1 MLANGFVRIEDLAER
16 YSLSIMTI
24 HRDLDALQSEG
35 WLRKV
40 RNGATAQPSTE
51 HHGDIRYR
59 ATAMAGAKAHIA
71 AAAIQLVE
79 PGHAVMID
87 DSTTAL
93 ALVELL
99 PTRGPLSV
107 ISNSLP
113 VINKMSKEPG
123 IDLIAL
129 GGAYYPAYD
138 AFLGMRTAE
147 AIRSLRANLVFMST
161 TAVTNGQCYHQ
172 SQETVAIKR
181 AMMDSAD
188 RTVLLLDHTKFSKS
202 GVYQLAA
209 LTDFDLVIVDNDTPE
224 PELAALR
231 AQGVHLHVAS
241 SEPDQQTLAW
251 ASTTTAQEH
260 LSGQSTT
267 AKHDRRSPLVVP
279 DTMLAL
285 LSVGPASQTVLTQVA
300 PSHVTAGRG
309 GRGTRRRSRADC
321 AGP

>member
-1 MLANGFVRIEDLAER
+1 MTGRNAEATAPAPLSSIDVRERREQIREEVLAKGFVKIEDLAER

-59 ATAMAGAKAHIA
+59 ATAMAAAKANIA
-71 AAAIQLVE
+71 AAALQLVE
-79 PGHAVMID
+79 PGNAVMID

-99 PTRGPLSV
+99 PTHGPLSV

-113 VINKMSKEPG
+113 VFNEMAKQPG

-138 AFLGMRTAE
+138 AFLGMRTAD
-147 AIRSLRANLVFMST
+147 AIRSLRANLLFMSP
-161 TAVTNGQCYHQ
+161 TAVTNGRCYNQ

-181 AMMDSAD
+181 AMMESAD

-202 GVYQLAA
+202 GVYQIAA

-224 PELAALR
+224 AELTALR
-231 AQGVHLHVAS
+231 AQGVHIHVAS
-241 SEPDQQTLAW
+241 NNPDQQTPTW
-251 ASTTTAQEH
+251 APTNAQ
-260 LSGQSTT
+260 
-267 AKHDRRSPLVVP
+267 
-279 DTMLAL
+279 
-285 LSVGPASQTVLTQVA
+285 
-300 PSHVTAGRG
+300 
-309 GRGTRRRSRADC
+309 
-321 AGP
+321 

>member
-1 MLANGFVRIEDLAER
+1 MTGRNAEASTAPAPLHSVDVRERREQIREEVLAKGFVKIEDLAER

-59 ATAMAGAKAHIA
+59 ATAMAAAKAIIA
-71 AAAIQLVE
+71 AAAMQLVE
-79 PGHAVMID
+79 PGNAVMID

-113 VINKMSKEPG
+113 VINEMSKEPG

-138 AFLGMRTAE
+138 AFLGMRTAD
-147 AIRSLRANLVFMST
+147 AIRSLRANLVFMSP
-161 TAVTNGQCYHQ
+161 TAVTNGRCYNQ

-181 AMMDSAD
+181 AMMESAD

-202 GVYQLAA
+202 GVYQMAA

-224 PELAALR
+224 AELTALR
-231 AQGVHLHVAS
+231 AQGVHIHVAS
-241 SEPDQQTLAW
+241 TNPDQQTLTW
-251 ASTTTAQEH
+251 PPTA
-260 LSGQSTT
+260 T
-267 AKHDRRSPLVVP
+267 A
-279 DTMLAL
+279 
-285 LSVGPASQTVLTQVA
+285 
-300 PSHVTAGRG
+300 
-309 GRGTRRRSRADC
+309 
-321 AGP
+321 

>member
-1 MLANGFVRIEDLAER
+1 MTARGSEASTQLHSVDVRERREQIREEVVATGFVRIEDLAER
-16 YSLSIMTI
+16 YHLSIMTI

-40 RNGATAQPSTE
+40 RNGATAEPSTE

-59 ATAMAGAKAHIA
+59 ATAMADAKAHLA
-71 AAAIQLVE
+71 TAAIQLVE
-79 PGHAVMID
+79 PGNAVMID

-99 PTRGPLSV
+99 STRGPLSV

-138 AFLGMRTAE
+138 AFLGMRTGD
-147 AIRSLRANLVFMST
+147 AIRSLRANVVFMSP

-172 SQETVAIKR
+172 SQETVAVKR
-181 AMMDSAD
+181 AMIESAD
-188 RTVLLLDHTKFSKS
+188 RTVLLLDHTKFRKS

-209 LTDFDLVIVDNDTPE
+209 LTDFDLVIVDEDTPE
-224 PELAALR
+224 TELAALR
-231 AQGVHLHVAS
+231 AQGVHLHIAS
-241 SEPDQQTLAW
+241 TNPDQQELTW
-251 ASTTTAQEH
+251 PTTA
-260 LSGQSTT
+260 T
-267 AKHDRRSPLVVP
+267 A
-279 DTMLAL
+279 
-285 LSVGPASQTVLTQVA
+285 
-300 PSHVTAGRG
+300 
-309 GRGTRRRSRADC
+309 
-321 AGP
+321 

>member
-1 MLANGFVRIEDLAER
+1 MTARVSEDASTQPHSVDVRERREQIREEVMATGFVRIEDLAER
-16 YSLSIMTI
+16 YHLSIMTI

-40 RNGATAQPSTE
+40 RNGATAEPSTE
-51 HHGDIRYR
+51 HHGDRRYR
-59 ATAMAGAKAHIA
+59 ATAMADAKALIA

-79 PGHAVMID
+79 AGNAVMID

-99 PTRGPLSV
+99 STHGPLSV

-113 VINKMSKEPG
+113 VINRMSKEPG

-138 AFLGMRTAE
+138 AFLGMRTSE
-147 AIRSLRANLVFMST
+147 AIRSLRANVVFMSP

-172 SQETVAIKR
+172 SQETVAVKR
-181 AMMDSAD
+181 AMIESAD
-188 RTVLLLDHTKFSKS
+188 RTVLLLDHTKFRKS

-224 PELAALR
+224 AEVTALR
-231 AQGVHLHVAS
+231 AQGVNLYIAS
-241 SEPDQQTLAW
+241 TNPDQQPLTW
-251 ASTTTAQEH
+251 TAIA
-260 LSGQSTT
+260 T
-267 AKHDRRSPLVVP
+267 A
-279 DTMLAL
+279 
-285 LSVGPASQTVLTQVA
+285 
-300 PSHVTAGRG
+300 
-309 GRGTRRRSRADC
+309 
-321 AGP
+321 